1 MNHWIIKSALALIT
15 GLMLLSLY
23 LITKPDNHLSL
34 SAAELASTP
43 DIIVEHMHVVEFTQE
58 GDIRSILTT
67 PLLKHYP
74 FNDRSELQSPQVT
87 VFQEQ
92 QAPWE
97 ITADFGQSDEGA
109 AQITLYDN
117 VRLYQAAQDT
127 QKTTT
132 ITTSKLIY
140 HPALQLAQTDRP
152 IELRQPGMLVESVG
166 MFADLDAQVIELLHQ
181 VRGQL

>member
-23 LITKPDNHLSL
+23 LITKPDNHLLL
-34 SAAELASTP
+34 SEAELASTP
-43 DIIVEHMHVVEFTQE
+43 DAIIEHMHVVEFTHD
-58 GDIRSILTT
+58 GHISSILIT

-92 QAPWE
+92 QPPWE
-97 ITADFGQSDEGA
+97 ITADFGQADDGI

-117 VRLYQAAQDT
+117 VRLHQAAEDT

-140 HPALQLAQTDRP
+140 HPALQLAQTDQP
-152 IELRQPGMLVESVG
+152 IELQQPGMFIESVG
-166 MFADLDAQVIELLHQ
+166 MFADLETQVIELLHQ